1 MNKISNIST
10 TLCLYLR
17 TQFCFDTDTMFQGA
31 FTAITSIGITKTR
44 WSIISHKFYFI
55 FNSNLGNIN
64 FSYVLIYFISIVL
77 CSID

>member
-17 TQFCFDTDTMFQGA
+17 TQFCICMFQGA